1 MTQGTF
7 LQSRE
12 VSELRRVYS
21 MNPSMCRLAGLL
33 LVGMTPALKGCA
45 EPTADDGVFP
55 MPIIPFVIPNPDAFG
70 LAYEN
75 LALKTANGETIY
87 AWFIPADSARATIL
101 IHHGAM
107 FSRSWP
113 LPQVAQFHELG
124 CNVMIADY
132 QGFGNSTGTA
142 SLDTLLSDAD
152 TSLAYV
158 RDHPRQGTDRIVL
171 FGVSMGTMI
180 AMAQAADAPPDVVGM
195 MVEGTVELESLEDIG
210 YQFMGIPPSPDAP
223 SFVPAELD
231 PLLTAPRITIPKL
244 YLQSLEDA
252 ITPYAGAKRLFDH
265 SPEPKQMATII
276 GMHGFGLFID
286 PGYVDIV
293 NNFLDEVAPPTTD

>member
-1 MTQGTF
+1 MT
-7 LQSRE
+7 
-12 VSELRRVYS
+12 
-21 MNPSMCRLAGLL
+21 LAF
-33 LVGMTPALKGCA
+33 KGCGA
-45 EPTADDGVFP
+45 PTDDSDTFP
-55 MPIIPFVIPNPDAFG
+55 LPIIPFVIPNPDVFG
-70 LAYEN
+70 LPFEN
-75 LALKTANGETIY
+75 LALKTPNGETIY
-87 AWFIPADSARATIL
+87 AWFIPADTARATIL

-113 LPQVAQFHELG
+113 LPQVAMFHDLG

-142 SLDTLLSDAD
+142 SLDTLLNDAD

-158 RDHPRQGTDRIVL
+158 RDHPRQGSDRIVL

-210 YQFMGIPPSPDAP
+210 YQFMGIPPSPEAP
-223 SFVPAELD
+223 SIVPAELD
-231 PLLTAPRITIPKL
+231 PLQTAPRIAIPKL

-252 ITPYAGAKRLFDH
+252 ITPYAGALRLFDQ
-265 SPEPKQMATII
+265 SPEPKQMATLSGI
-276 GMHGFGLFID
+276 HGFGLFMD
-286 PGYVDIV
+286 PNYVDIV
-293 NNFLDEVAPPTTD
+293 NGFLNEVAPPTTD